1 MADVENPIVEDH
13 LEDLEDVEEDEPAPV
28 PIPLQ
33 HILTAYVALLG
44 NFSEKILIKFIF
56 TFFVT
61 ILTI

>member
-13 LEDLEDVEEDEPAPV
+13 LEDLEDVEEDEPTPV

-44 NFSEKILIKFIF
+44 KDFSEKKI
-56 TFFVT
+56 
-61 ILTI
+61 